1 MEASKLRPESRDDD
15 DIGHASSA
23 QTRHEH
29 FRALYSMRE
38 KITDT
43 ENRCSPEDLEKLTD
57 TYKMSEE

>member
-1 MEASKLRPESRDDD
+1 MEASKLRSESED

-29 FRALYSMRE
+29 FRAPYSIRE
-38 KITDT
+38 EITDT

-57 TYKMSEE
+57 TYKMAEE